1 MSEYKKI
8 YLSCFVEYKLFAEG
22 TKSES
27 KRPFICLE
35 NGTQILLYKKN
46 DNPFENNFFQ
56 KYEGMKVSIN
66 GDFVNGVFEAD
77 LIELVLPEEN
87 NGETK

>member
-1 MSEYKKI
+1 MHEDKKMNLI
-8 YLSCFVEYKLFAEG
+8 GVVEYKLFAEG

-27 KRPFICLE
+27 KRPFICLA

-56 KYEGMKVSIN
+56 KFEGMKVTIT

-77 LIELVLPEEN
+77 SAELAEQAEN
-87 NGETK
+87 RGETQ